1 MMDKPKG
8 YLRYNLKLTT
18 YSIRILIRVTTA
30 TCKGKHENVL
40 ISGSSMKNYRCS
52 LSLKPMWYTGFHG
65 RRRSYDLFCWHIG
78 QRLTKFNALLTF
90 IRNTFTQ
97 LEVFTV
103 CVYVCE
109 CICVC
114 IYKKKSRFILRL
126 QRLNTN

>member
-18 YSIRILIRVTTA
+18 YSIRPLIRVTTA
-30 TCKGKHENVL
+30 TCKGKQENEL
-40 ISGSSMKNYRCS
+40 ISGSSMKNYRYS
-52 LSLKPMWYTGFHG
+52 LSLKRMWYTGFHG

-103 CVYVCE
+103 CVCMSASVYVYVY
-109 CICVC
+109 I
-114 IYKKKSRFILRL
+114 KRSRDLY
-126 QRLNTN
+126 

>member
-18 YSIRILIRVTTA
+18 YSIRPLIRVTTA
-30 TCKGKHENVL
+30 TCKGKQENVL
-40 ISGSSMKNYRCS
+40 ISGSSMENYRCS
-52 LSLKPMWYTGFHG
+52 LSFSLKPMWYTGFHG

-103 CVYVCE
+103 CV
-109 CICVC
+109 CVC
-114 IYKKKSRFILRL
+114 LRVYMCMYVYIKRSRDLY
-126 QRLNTN
+126 